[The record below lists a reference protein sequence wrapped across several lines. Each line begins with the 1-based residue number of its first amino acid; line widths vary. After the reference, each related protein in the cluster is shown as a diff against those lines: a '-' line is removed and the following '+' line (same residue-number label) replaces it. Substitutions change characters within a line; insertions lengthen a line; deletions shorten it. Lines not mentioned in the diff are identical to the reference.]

1 MNSYFVKKCIQPIIL
16 LGFQICLM
24 TLAQSAFAE
33 ESYKFSEEYA
43 SFIQN
48 PIFSESEVG
57 VHVMNVRTKEEV
69 FAYNADDDFIPA
81 SVMKALTSAVA
92 LKELGTEY
100 RYLTEV
106 RYTGE
111 IKDDGVLKGNVYVI
125 GSGDPYMDGE
135 AIWKLTRNMTMAG
148 VKTIQGNIYF
158 DDSLFGG
165 ASYIPGWDKEVD
177 IANGPSY
184 FPMRSSLSFNTN
196 NVAIRVL
203 PGKIIGSKAK
213 IELEYPFSLIEIDNQ
228 VLTSRN
234 GARPWMSIER
244 ETIENEEGEVEKMIY
259 HMKGRIPVSVTSPW
273 VYYRSIREPH
283 KFFQE
288 NFMVIL
294 KQHGIKHK
302 GRLKFGPPPRV
313 SQSLAYY
320 QSDPLRT
327 LITDMNKY
335 SRNLTAEHLLLSVAA
350 MSATPAKTVD
360 GVDTIVE
367 YLVSLG
373 VPEHEVILKNGSGLS
388 REMILKPS
396 HVSAVLIDMVEN
408 PMLGPEYLAS
418 LSVGGRDGTLRR
430 RFKDDNAGLVRGKTG
445 SVNGVY
451 CLACFVVGGDGELY
465 TFVFFANKLKRR
477 TVFVRALQDQMISVL
492 LDLE

>member
-1 MNSYFVKKCIQPIIL
+1 MNSYLVKTVLLISLQLVSII
-16 LGFQICLM
+16 FSQ
-24 TLAQSAFAE
+24 TVHAE
-33 ESYKFSEEYA
+33 EGYKYSKQYVPFLD
-43 SFIQN
+43 N

-81 SVMKALTSAVA
+81 SVMKTLTAAVA
-92 LKELGTEY
+92 LQELGAEY
-100 RYLTEV
+100 RYLTEI

-125 GSGDPYMDGE
+125 GAGDPYMDGE
-135 AIWKLTRNMTMAG
+135 AIWKLTRNMHLAG

-158 DDSLFGG
+158 DDSMFGG
-165 ASYIPGWDKEVD
+165 ASYIPGWEKEVD

-203 PGKIIGSKAK
+203 PGKMIGAKAK
-213 IELEYPFSLIEIDNQ
+213 IGLEYPFSLVEIDNQ

-234 GARPWMSIER
+234 NARPWMSIER

-283 KFFQE
+283 QFFQE
-288 NFMVIL
+288 NFMIIL

-302 GRLKFGPPPRV
+302 GRIQFGPPPRV

-320 QSDPLRT
+320 QSDPLRI

-335 SRNLTAEHLLLSVAA
+335 SRNLTAEHLLLSIAA
-350 MSATPAKTVD
+350 ASATPAKTAD
-360 GVDTIVE
+360 GVDKVVE

-373 VPEHEVILKNGSGLS
+373 IPEHEVALLNGSGLS

-408 PMLGPEYLAS
+408 PALGPEYLAS

-430 RFKDDNAGLVRGKTG
+430 RFQEGNTGLVRGKTG

-465 TFVFFANKLKRR
+465 TFVFFANNLKRR
-477 TVFVRALQDQMISVL
+477 TVFVRELQDQMISVL

>member
-1 MNSYFVKKCIQPIIL
+1 MNKAVSISL
-16 LGFQICLM
+16 QIVLM
-24 TLAQSAFAE
+24 VFSKQVFAE
-33 ESYKFSEEYA
+33 EVGSYKDPYKFSEQYA
-43 SFIQN
+43 PFLQN
-48 PIFSESEVG
+48 PIFLESDVG

-69 FAYNADDDFIPA
+69 FAYQADNDFVPA
-81 SVMKALTSAVA
+81 SVMKVLTSAVA
-92 LKELGTEY
+92 LKELGAEY
-100 RYLTEV
+100 KYLTEI

-111 IKDDGVLKGNVYVI
+111 IKEDGILKGNVYVV
-125 GSGDPYMDGE
+125 GAGDPYMDGE
-135 AIWKLTRNMTMAG
+135 GLWKLTRNMNMAG
-148 VKTIQGNIYF
+148 VKMIQGNIYF
-158 DDSLFGG
+158 DDSIFGG

-184 FPMRSSLSFNTN
+184 FPMRSSLSLNTN
-196 NVAIRVL
+196 NIAIRVL
-203 PGKIIGSKAK
+203 PGKMIGTKAK
-213 IELEYPFSLIEIDNQ
+213 IDLEYPFSLVEIDNQ

-288 NFMVIL
+288 NFMIIL
-294 KQHGIKHK
+294 EQHQIKHK
-302 GRLKFGPPPRV
+302 GYVQFGPPPRV

-320 QSDPLRT
+320 QSDPLRS
-327 LITDMNKY
+327 LIADMNKY
-335 SRNLTAEHLLLSVAA
+335 SRNLTAEHLLLSIAA
-350 MSATPAKTVD
+350 MSATPAKTSEGTD
-360 GVDTIVE
+360 KIVE

-373 VPEHEVILKNGSGLS
+373 IPEHEVNLLNGSGLS

-396 HVSAVLIDMVEN
+396 HVSAVLIDMAEN
-408 PMLGPEYLAS
+408 PTVGPEYLAS

-430 RFKDDNAGLVRGKTG
+430 RFQEEDAGLVRGKTG

-465 TFVFFANKLKRR
+465 TFVFFANNLQRNTTFIR
-477 TVFVRALQDQMISVL
+477 DLQDQMISVL
-492 LDLE
+492 LDLQ